1 MSASSGGLSRIAP
14 SDESVIRHNPNGGWL
29 EVICGPMFSG
39 KSEEMIRRLRRAEI
53 AGQRVVIF
61 KPRIDDRYDAS
72 DVVSHAGIR
81 MRGVP
86 VAGVAE
92 LVERARG
99 FEVVGID
106 EIQFFEPEVVSA
118 ALGLADDGLRVVAA
132 GLDQDFRRQAFG
144 VMPDLLAHAEF
155 VDKLQAVCHRCGGP
169 ATTTQR
175 LVDGRPAPY
184 SGETVLVGAAEQYE
198 ARCRGCHEVGV
209 DAAALVAA

>member
-1 MSASSGGLSRIAP
+1 
-14 SDESVIRHNPNGGWL
+14 V
-29 EVICGPMFSG
+29 EVVCGPMFSG

-72 DVVSHAGIR
+72 DVVSHAGAR
-81 MRGVP
+81 MRAVAVSSVP
-86 VAGVAE
+86 E
-92 LVERARG
+92 LLARADG
-99 FEVVGID
+99 FDVVGID
-106 EIQFFEPEVVSA
+106 EVQFFEPAIVSA
-118 ALGLADDGLRVVAA
+118 ALDLAERGARVVAT
-132 GLDQDFRRQAFG
+132 GLDQDFRRLPFG
-144 VMPDLLAHAEF
+144 PMPELLSHAEF

-198 ARCRGCHEVGV
+198 ARCRGCHEPGADAPLV
-209 DAAALVAA
+209 DVSQSAAA

>member
-1 MSASSGGLSRIAP
+1 M
-14 SDESVIRHNPNGGWL
+14 IRVPPQRGGWL

-61 KPRIDDRYDAS
+61 KPRIDDRFDAD

-86 VAGVAE
+86 VGSVAE
-92 LVERARG
+92 LLARSADHD
-99 FEVVGID
+99 VVGID
-106 EIQFFEPEVVSA
+106 EVQFFDPAVVGA
-118 ALGLADDGLRVVAA
+118 TLALADAGVRVVAA
-132 GLDQDFRRQAFG
+132 GLDRDFRRLPFG
-144 VMPDLLAHAEF
+144 PMPELLAHAEF

-184 SGETVLVGAAEQYE
+184 GGDTIVVGAAEQYE
-198 ARCRGCHEVGV
+198 ARCRDCHEPGA
-209 DAAALVAA
+209 DALTIAA